1 MAIRLS
7 HLFLFVSDLAR
18 SRRFYTELL
27 GLQVLLEENG
37 YLRVG
42 VPDGV
47 HIGMEV
53 GKPWQI
59 GARGLEINLEV
70 DDVDAWAARL
80 REHGVPLE
88 MPPSDMPW
96 GARHAF
102 FQDPDGYRLSVFTPT
117 RVAVPAG

>member
-1 MAIRLS
+1 MGIRLS
-7 HLFLFVSDLAR
+7 HLFLFVSDLER

-27 GLQVLLEENG
+27 GLKVLLEENG

-59 GARGLEINLEV
+59 GARGVEINLEV
-70 DDVDAWAARL
+70 DDVDDWARRL
-80 REHGVPLE
+80 KGQGIRLDQE
-88 MPPSDMPW
+88 PSDMPW

-102 FQDPDGYRLSVFTPT
+102 FQDPDGYRLSVFTPIE
-117 RVAVPAG
+117 VAAGAA